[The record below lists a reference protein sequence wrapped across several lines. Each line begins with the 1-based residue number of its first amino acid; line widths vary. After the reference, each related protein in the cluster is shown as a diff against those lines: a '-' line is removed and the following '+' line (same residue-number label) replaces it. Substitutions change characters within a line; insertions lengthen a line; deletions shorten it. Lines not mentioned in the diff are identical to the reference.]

1 MEKDSILMVLASVM
15 DKMTLRAPVHTTC
28 MTGAKK
34 VGLIRQ
40 FDRQT
45 SLLS

>member
-1 MEKDSILMVLASVM
+1 MVHACVM
-15 DKMTLRAPVHTTC
+15 GKMTRQAPVHTTY